1 MTGSDLT
8 LRLPSGRFNLRVGAV
23 ILHEGHLLAMQD
35 ENAPYFYLPGGRVRL
50 HETAEDAL
58 LRELREELAIDARI
72 LRPLWAH
79 QNFFTWQVSGERF
92 HEWCLYFLVD
102 VSGTG
107 LPGLGERFVRHEGWH
122 THVFTWLDVATL
134 PSRDLVPPFLREGA
148 AHLPDSLTLLT
159 RKEGEPAM
167 PADDLSFTTA
177 EGKFSLR
184 VRGLFLHEGR
194 LLTVMEDVYPRW
206 HLPGGRVRL
215 HETAEDALLRE
226 MREEVGVA
234 VPMARPLWLNQAF
247 FTGADG
253 IRRHEWCLYALLT
266 TPEELL
272 ALGDSFTRQEDG
284 QRLTFRWTS
293 ADALPE
299 GMEPAFL
306 REALP
311 HIPDTLQLTTHRS

>member
-1 MTGSDLT
+1 MSDLT
-8 LRLPSGRFNLRVGAV
+8 LRLRSGRFNLRVGAV
-23 ILHEGHLLAMQD
+23 ILHEGRLLAMQD

-50 HETAEDAL
+50 HETAEAAL
-58 LRELREELAIDARI
+58 LRELREELGVEARI

-107 LPGLGERFVRHEGWH
+107 LTGLGDSFVRHEGRH

-134 PSRDLVPPFLREGA
+134 PERYLVPPFLREGA
-148 AHLPDSLTLLT
+148 AHLPDNLTLLT
-159 RKEGEPAM
+159 RMEGEPAR
-167 PADDLSFTTA
+167 PADDLSFTA
-177 EGKFSLR
+177 EGGKFSLR
-184 VRGLFLHEGR
+184 VRGMFLHDGR
-194 LLTVMEDVYPRW
+194 LLTVTEDACPGW
-206 HLPGGRVRL
+206 HLPGGRVHL

-226 MREEVGVA
+226 MQEEVGVA

-266 TPEELL
+266 PPEELL
-272 ALGDSFTRQEDG
+272 ALGESFTRQEDG

-311 HIPDTLQLTTHRS
+311 HLPDTLQLTTHRA

>member
-1 MTGSDLT
+1 MSDLT
-8 LRLPSGRFNLRVGAV
+8 LRLRSGRFNLRVGAV
-23 ILHEGHLLAMQD
+23 ILHEGRLLAMQD

-50 HETAEDAL
+50 HETAEDVL
-58 LRELREELAIDARI
+58 LRELREELAIDARL
-72 LRPLWAH
+72 LRPLWVH

-107 LPGLGERFVRHEGWH
+107 LDGLGDSFVRREGRH

-134 PSRDLVPPFLREGA
+134 PERDLVPPFLREGA
-148 AHLPDSLTLLT
+148 AHLPDNLTLLT
-159 RKEGEPAM
+159 RMEGEPAR
-167 PADDLSFTTA
+167 PADDLSFAAA
-177 EGKFSLR
+177 EGIFSLR
-184 VRGLFLHEGR
+184 VRGLFLHDGR
-194 LLTVMEDVYPRW
+194 LLTVTEDAYPCW

-215 HETAEDALLRE
+215 YETAEDALLRE
-226 MREEVGVA
+226 TREKVGVA

-266 TPEELL
+266 PPEELL

-293 ADALPE
+293 ADALSE

-311 HIPDTLQLTTHRS
+311 HLPDTLQLTTHRA

>member
-1 MTGSDLT
+1 MGDLT
-8 LRLPSGRFNLRVGAV
+8 YHLPSGRFNLRVGAV
-23 ILHEGHLLAMQD
+23 ILHEGRLLAMQD

-58 LRELREELAIDARI
+58 LREIREELGVDARL
-72 LRPLWAH
+72 LRPLWVH

-107 LPGLGERFVRHEGWH
+107 LPTADFIRREGRH
-122 THVFTWLDVATL
+122 THAFTWLDVATL
-134 PSRDLVPPFLREGA
+134 PERDLVPPFLREGA

-159 RKEGEPAM
+159 RMEGEPAR

-177 EGKFSLR
+177 EGRFSLR

-194 LLTVMEDVYPRW
+194 LLTVTEDAYPCW

-226 MREEVGVA
+226 TREEVGVA

-253 IRRHEWCLYALLT
+253 IRRHEWCLYALMNP
-266 TPEELL
+266 PEELL
-272 ALGDSFTRQEDG
+272 ARGESFTRQEG
-284 QRLTFRWTS
+284 GRRLTFRWIH

-299 GMEPAFL
+299 DTEPAFL
-306 REALP
+306 RDALP
-311 HIPDTLQLTTHRS
+311 HLPDALQLTTHRS